1 VHNVIEGE
9 AMLQLVV
16 AVALAAAGTAAAPDP
31 ATVARVEAGR
41 LVVTGAPAR
50 ASQIHV
56 TGTTISDAGSMRA
69 GTGCTR
75 LSASR
80 VQCAQVQKVV
90 LHLGNRDDTV
100 LYDSAVPTEQHGG
113 DGDDSLQG
121 GSGADTLDGGDGDD
135 TLSGGTGP
143 DTLYGGDGDDV
154 LDEPS
159 ADAGGNFLQG
169 GHGNDT
175 IDGAKA
181 NMRDRADFSDHT
193 DGMTIDLATGTATGP
208 GEVDQLKNVQD
219 VYGTAGDDTLIGN
232 VWPNKMYG
240 LGGDDTCTEGPYDMC
255 VP

>member
-1 VHNVIEGE
+1 MI
-9 AMLQLVV
+9 QLVV

-80 VQCAQVQKVV
+80 VHCAQVQKIV

-121 GSGADTLDGGDGDD
+121 GSGA
-135 TLSGGTGP
+135 

-181 NMRDRADFSDHT
+181 NMRDRADFSDHAE
-193 DGMTIDLATGTATGP
+193 GMTIDLAAGTATGS